1 MSLGQSLLMQSLFVS
16 QFIGKFGR
24 KVVLLFSQAKVGKI
38 IILDNLLPSLETPLQ
53 YPGGLEQHQEIIS
66 LKIFAKTNTDS
77 VLSDPFRHP
86 LMESVLVPW
95 KENEASNG
103 TICVTLPILKKIRDN
118 PYKE

>member
-53 YPGGLEQHQEIIS
+53 YPGGLETAS
-66 LKIFAKTNTDS
+66 GDNFFKIFAKKNTDS
-77 VLSDPFRHP
+77 FL
-86 LMESVLVPW
+86 
-95 KENEASNG
+95 
-103 TICVTLPILKKIRDN
+103 
-118 PYKE
+118 

>member
-53 YPGGLEQHQEIIS
+53 YPGGLETASGDNFFKNLCKNKHRFFPVGPLS
-66 LKIFAKTNTDS
+66 TPTNGKCS
-77 VLSDPFRHP
+77 CP
-86 LMESVLVPW
+86 LEG
-95 KENEASNG
+95 K
-103 TICVTLPILKKIRDN
+103 
-118 PYKE
+118 